1 MEKHPKLTEG
11 RIIKFQARIWG
22 EIYEEALPLKAVYTR
37 DKAPIPVTEINK
49 RKYNS
54 IAPGTYWGGEWDSAW
69 FKLSGSVP
77 SGWKGSEVM
86 AFLDF
91 GGEAAVFS
99 KDGTPLAGLTSL
111 TGNTGMA
118 WAANMQRHIKKA
130 LYPVVKNASGREKVG
145 LLVEAAANYLFGRQQ
160 KTIFR
165 RASLV
170 KFNRAKWELYHDY
183 FFLAD
188 LARSLPEHSTRR
200 SRLLFALN
208 EIINMYFTGSE
219 AEVKKCRELAKKEIQ
234 NGANTSAP
242 LVSAIG
248 HSHIDT
254 AWMWPLRETRRK
266 VGRTFST
273 VIKLMEEYPDYKFG
287 ASQAQ
292 LYQFC
297 KENYPELY
305 EKIKKA
311 VKAKRWE
318 LQGGMWVEADCN
330 LISGESLVRQFLHG
344 KRFFKK
350 EFGVE
355 VDNLW
360 LPDVFGYAAA
370 LPQILKKSGVNY
382 FLTQKLSWSQFN
394 KFPHHSFYW
403 EGIDGTDIFTHF
415 PPANNYNSIYE
426 PAELIFA
433 QKEFLEKD
441 RAKRFIYLFGFGDG
455 GGGPSRHML
464 EFAKRA
470 KNCEELPRVE
480 QEFAKDFFPKC
491 EKDIKGALKWKGEL
505 YLEFHRGT
513 YTTHARNKKGNRKAE
528 LLLRDAE
535 LLRALEIKN
544 YPAAELDRLWK
555 LVLLNQFHDIIPG
568 SSIPLVYE
576 DSLKQYSDIMKSGA
590 SLAAGGLSSLAKKID
605 TTGEGKPVVLFNSL
619 SWAREEMVRLH
630 GVKGQL
636 SDNSG
641 NTLPCQE
648 TKDGLLAKV
657 SIPPLGYT
665 VCHISGK
672 MEKAE
677 TTLKV
682 KNNLL
687 ENSLLRVEFGKGGQI
702 SSIYDK
708 EKGREAVKDGGFFNL
723 FKVYDEKGE
732 DAWDTHIYHEEQQ
745 YTAPELK
752 KTEITEAGPLR
763 ASIRQTWQVSKTSSI
778 IQEIRLAE
786 GGRKLE
792 FVTKLEWHEEE
803 RLLKVFFETSVNSS
817 KANYDIQFGY
827 VERPAMRNTSWD
839 MAKFEVCAQ
848 KWADYSEASY
858 GISLLND
865 CKYGHGVKDGV
876 MSLTL
881 LRSPLHPDPMQT
893 VNAMPNASPYPVT
906 DQGSHEFTYVI
917 YPHAGGFIE
926 ARTVQAGYELNS
938 PVRVFVPASGKKGT
952 LPKEH
957 SFFSLDKDFAILDT
971 VKKSEDGKDIILR
984 LYEAL
989 GMGGEVSLSIAKE
1002 INFKK
1007 ALLVNLMEEKE
1018 KELKVENGTIKL
1030 ILRPFDIITIKLV

>member
-1 MEKHPKLTEG
+1 MEKHVKLTES
-11 RIIKFQARIWG
+11 RIRKFQDRLWS
-22 EIYEEALPLKAVYTR
+22 EMYEETVSLKAYYIK
-37 DKAPIPVTEINK
+37 DKNPIPFKALGKKKFRVIK
-49 RKYNS
+49 
-54 IAPGTYWGGEWDSAW
+54 PGTFWGGEWDSAW

-77 SGWKGSEVM
+77 SSWKGSEVM

-99 KDGTPLAGLTSL
+99 KEGTPLAGLTSI
-111 TGNTGMA
+111 TGAGMA
-118 WAANMQRHIKKA
+118 WAANMDRHIKKA
-130 LYPVVKNASGREKVG
+130 LYPVAKKASGKERVD

-160 KTIFR
+160 RTIFR
-165 RASLV
+165 RALLV

-183 FFLAD
+183 IFLAD
-188 LARSLPEHSTRR
+188 LCKSLPEDSTRR
-200 SRLLFALN
+200 SRLRFTLN
-208 EIINMYFTGSE
+208 EIINIYFTGSV
-219 AEVKKCRELAKKEIQ
+219 AEVKKCRALAKKEVA

-273 VIKLMEEYPDYKFG
+273 AIKMMEEYPDYKFG

-297 KENYPELY
+297 KENYPKLY

-311 VKAKRWE
+311 VKAKKWE
-318 LQGGMWVEADCN
+318 IQGGMWVEADCN

-370 LPQILKKSGVNY
+370 MPQILKKSGVKY

-394 KFPHHSFYW
+394 KFPHHTFYW

-415 PPANNYNSIYE
+415 PPANSYNSIYE
-426 PAELIFA
+426 PAELLFA

-491 EKDIKGALKWKGEL
+491 EKDIKKPLTWKGEL

-535 LLRALEIKN
+535 ILSALDLKN
-544 YPAAELDRLWK
+544 YPAVEFDRLWK

-568 SSIPLVYE
+568 SSIPWVYE
-576 DSLKQYSDIMKSGA
+576 DSLKQYADIMKSGESIA
-590 SLAAGGLSSLAKKID
+590 LGGLKALSGKID

-619 SWAREEMVRLH
+619 SWQREETVLLK
-630 GVKGQL
+630 GIKGQL
-636 SDNSG
+636 EGSLS
-641 NTLPCQE
+641 QE

-657 SIPPLGYT
+657 TVPPMGYT
-665 VCHISGK
+665 VCFAKGK
-672 MEKAE
+672 MQKAE
-677 TTLKV
+677 TSLKV

-687 ENSLLRVEFGKGGQI
+687 ENSLLRVEFGKDGHI

-708 EKGREAVKDGGFFNL
+708 ENGKEAVKDGGAFNR

-732 DAWDTHIYHEEQQ
+732 DAWDTHIYHEEQR
-745 YTAPELK
+745 YAEPKLK
-752 KTEITEAGPLR
+752 KMEVLEAGPLR
-763 ASIRQTWQVSKTSSI
+763 ASIRQTWEVSKTSSI
-778 IQEIRLAE
+778 VQEIRLTE

-792 FVTKLEWHEEE
+792 FATKLEWHESE
-803 RLLKVFFETSVNSS
+803 RLLKVFFETSVNSL

-848 KWADYSEASY
+848 KWADYSEAGY
-858 GISLLND
+858 GISIMND

-881 LRSPLHPDPMQT
+881 LRSPKHPDPMQT
-893 VNAMPNASPYPVT
+893 VSQMPNPSPYPVT

-917 YPHAGGFIE
+917 CPHAGGFIE

-938 PVRVFVPASGKKGT
+938 PVRVFFPASGKKGT

-957 SFFSLDKDFAILDT
+957 SFFTLDKDFAILDT
-971 VKKSEDGKDIILR
+971 VKKSEDGRDTILR

-989 GMGGEVSLSIAKE
+989 GIGGEITLSIAE
-1002 INFKK
+1002 DLIFNK
-1007 ALLVNLMEEKE
+1007 AHLVNLMEEKE
-1018 KELKVENGTIKL
+1018 KELKVENGAIKL
-1030 ILRPFDIITIKLV
+1030 TLRPFDIITIKLV